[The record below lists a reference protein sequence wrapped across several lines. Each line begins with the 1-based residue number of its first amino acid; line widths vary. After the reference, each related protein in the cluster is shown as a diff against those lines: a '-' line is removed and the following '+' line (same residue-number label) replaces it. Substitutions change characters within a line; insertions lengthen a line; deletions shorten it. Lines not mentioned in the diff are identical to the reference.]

1 MRRVH
6 SEGQRERNRMR
17 NHTAS
22 KRGKYDLRARTAD
35 GDVIHVCRY
44 SDESE
49 ARKGRERLKDADEE
63 ERKLIGLPD
72 EYSLSVHP
80 AA

>member
-22 KRGKYDLRARTAD
+22 KRGKYDLRARTPD
-35 GDVIHVCRY
+35 GDVIQ
-44 SDESE
+44 
-49 ARKGRERLKDADEE
+49 
-63 ERKLIGLPD
+63 LIGLP
-72 EYSLSVHP
+72 EQYSLSVHP

>member
-22 KRGKYDLRARTAD
+22 KRGKYDLRARTPD

-63 ERKLIGLPD
+63 ERKLIGLPE